1 MAVFEGILPA
11 VITPMTDQG
20 SFNEDAFRQIIEFNI
35 QAGVHG
41 FWVAGGTGESI
52 LLSDEENMRIA
63 VAVAEQSQ
71 GRVKNI
77 MHVGA
82 ATTDRAALLA
92 ENAARAGVEAI
103 CCVPPFF
110 YKQADQ
116 GIVEHYRVVAAAAD
130 LPLFVYNLPE
140 ATGVEITP
148 ELMKKIQDQVPQLHG
163 LKHSSK
169 IFPTVRVFNKMGLDC
184 LIGNHQLMLPALTIG
199 ATGCVDG
206 PPIIAP
212 EYWVNIWKT
221 YKNGDI
227 KGMELAQDKASQFW
241 ANLAECGCEF
251 HSVAKAALSERLSI
265 NCGAARPP
273 GQPLTSSQKNKL
285 REIMINLELL

>member
-1 MAVFEGILPA
+1 
-11 VITPMTDQG
+11 
-20 SFNEDAFRQIIEFNI
+20 
-35 QAGVHG
+35 
-41 FWVAGGTGESI
+41 
-52 LLSDEENMRIA
+52 
-63 VAVAEQSQ
+63 
-71 GRVKNI
+71 
-77 MHVGA
+77 
-82 ATTDRAALLA
+82 
-92 ENAARAGVEAI
+92 
-103 CCVPPFF
+103 
-110 YKQADQ
+110 
-116 GIVEHYRVVAAAAD
+116 
-130 LPLFVYNLPE
+130 
-140 ATGVEITP
+140 
-148 ELMKKIQDQVPQLHG
+148 MKKIQDQVPQLHG

-169 IFPTVRVFNKMGLDC
+169 IFPNVRVFNKMGLDC

-241 ANLAECGCEF
+241 ANLAECGGEF